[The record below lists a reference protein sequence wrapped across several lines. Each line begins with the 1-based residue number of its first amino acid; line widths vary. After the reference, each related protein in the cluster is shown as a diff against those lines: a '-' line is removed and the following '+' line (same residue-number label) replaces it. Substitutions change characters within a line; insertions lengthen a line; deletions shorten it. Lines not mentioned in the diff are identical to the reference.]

1 MTTMFKAGATMTN
14 YDESLENTIPTP
26 ILSDSA
32 RENRVIAA
40 AFNLAEKQILEGTA
54 SAMVLTH
61 FLKLGSE
68 KEKLERQKLESEN
81 ELLRKKAEAYDQ
93 AMLRNKD
100 YKVVIEALREYNGLS
115 TEDEQNVFPID

>member
-1 MTTMFKAGATMTN
+1 MTN

-115 TEDEQNVFPID
+115 TEDEQNVFPIN

>member
-1 MTTMFKAGATMTN
+1 MTTIFKAGATMTN

-115 TEDEQNVFPID
+115 TEDEQNVFPIN